1 MTEHPLLNAAIFAAL
16 GVALFSLA
24 GAILLKLM
32 PLKLWR
38 EIVETRNAAAAIFA
52 GAVAIAI
59 ALIIAAAMH

>member
-1 MTEHPLLNAAIFAAL
+1 MTEHPLLNAAVFAAL
-16 GVALFSLA
+16 GVLLFLLA
-24 GAILLKLM
+24 GAILLKLT

-38 EIVETRNAAAAIFA
+38 EIVDQHNVAVAVFA